1 MATNISRYRKP
12 ISCLRDIAAARFAS
26 LKRECNNSGHGLD
39 AQTYGIPLSC
49 GGSFKNSYSNLCLA
63 CPCTFPRPSRFPSF
77 IQNGLQEFQ
86 GLGTVRVHSVTP
98 HSLLLL
104 DYTYRPP
111 HARYSSVLCE
121 PPFPTTRLYDCIM
134 CRGVAGRLTSIHLQR
149 MRVPFSSDAP
159 GQSPLPGA
167 FILCVKISGATWA
180 QRSCRLWVKSGH
192 LQCKTACPSTPES
205 GHSERRL

>member
-1 MATNISRYRKP
+1 MRKRMGSRSPAAAALRMRTATCVLLVRARSP
-12 ISCLRDIAAARFAS
+12 GLRDSQAS
-26 LKRECNNSGHGLD
+26 SKMVCRSFRVWGLC
-39 AQTYGIPLSC
+39 ASIRLLHTRC
-49 GGSFKNSYSNLCLA
+49 YS
-63 CPCTFPRPSRFPSF
+63 P
-77 IQNGLQEFQ
+77 
-86 GLGTVRVHSVTP
+86 
-98 HSLLLL
+98 

-111 HARYSSVLCE
+111 HARFSSVLCE

-180 QRSCRLWVKSGH
+180 QRSCPLWVISGH
-192 LQCKTACPSTPES
+192 LQRTSRCPLCARS
-205 GHSERRL
+205 GRRAAGTIRKRP